1 MLEKLDTW
9 VRSLGH
15 EDPQR
20 RQCQPTPVFLPRES
34 HGQRSLVGYSLK
46 GHKKLDIIECVHIH
60 TQEVHGNKGEEGKN
74 YGFGSSLGH
83 KYKS

>member
-1 MLEKLDTW
+1 M
-9 VRSLGH
+9 
-15 EDPQR
+15 
-20 RQCQPTPVFLPRES
+20 
-34 HGQRSLVGYSLK
+34 GYSLK
-46 GHKKLDIIECVHIH
+46 GHKKLDMIECVHTH